1 MNHYASTGVGT
12 STANKSAQLY
22 GTVTAAP
29 PPLAMK
35 SKQAPLPPM
44 PASALGG
51 MALATKVGDSS
62 MQQQQ
67 QQQSVMQP
75 QQQPTAAMATTPNA
89 SGGSA
94 AAAGKQVFTR
104 LSIFKSLTPIAL
116 QPTKT
121 FPKT

>member
-1 MNHYASTGVGT
+1 MNHYASTGVGS
-12 STANKSAQLY
+12 STATKPAQLY
-22 GTVTAAP
+22 GTVTAATP
-29 PPLAMK
+29 ALAMK
-35 SKQAPLPPM
+35 SKPAPLPPM

-51 MALATKVGDSS
+51 MSLASKAGDSG

-67 QQQSVMQP
+67 QQSAMQP
-75 QQQPTAAMATTPNA
+75 QQQPTAAMANTPNA
-89 SGGSA
+89 TGSA